1 LKQKKPSIS
10 EHLASLSVQYSVYP
24 TELFNALVYSRE
36 HGKTTCEGLTVE
48 YRGSVDKEA
57 IFLIKQNDNVVVQFR
72 VAEEI
77 LLQKDIAFDKWMD
90 TDKIRRQI
98 AKQTPSGPISTQIRD
113 LRHGMKKINL
123 KAEVLETQKPK
134 QVHTQFGNAVMM
146 TNATIGDESGK
157 IKLLLW
163 DQQVNAV
170 ATGDIIEIKNASVS
184 TFKGEKQLRLG
195 KTGTLTVTQSGV
207 SKQKHSDETDAK
219 KVVCA

>member
-1 LKQKKPSIS
+1 
-10 EHLASLSVQYSVYP
+10 
-24 TELFNALVYSRE
+24 
-36 HGKTTCEGLTVE
+36 
-48 YRGSVDKEA
+48 
-57 IFLIKQNDNVVVQFR
+57 
-72 VAEEI
+72 
-77 LLQKDIAFDKWMD
+77 MD

-98 AKQTPSGPISTQIRD
+98 AKQSPSGPTSTQIRD

-123 KAEVLETQKPK
+123 RAEVVETQKPK

-195 KTGTLTVTQSGV
+195 KTGTLCVIQGETSL
-207 SKQKHSDETDAK
+207 QKIPAEPDPK
-219 KVVCA
+219 KVICA